1 MKPGLFSIFPNQCFL
16 DLYPYQYGYCE
27 NDSDA
32 FLVLPQEIIIYFI
45 MLFQALAVYMHL
57 MQLEKSIF
65 IQLKADRDF

>member
-1 MKPGLFSIFPNQCFL
+1 MILMPFL
-16 DLYPYQYGYCE
+16 
-27 NDSDA
+27 A
-32 FLVLPQEIIIYFI
+32 LPQEIIIYFI

>member
-1 MKPGLFSIFPNQCFL
+1 MILMPFL
-16 DLYPYQYGYCE
+16 
-27 NDSDA
+27 A
-32 FLVLPQEIIIYFI
+32 LPQEII